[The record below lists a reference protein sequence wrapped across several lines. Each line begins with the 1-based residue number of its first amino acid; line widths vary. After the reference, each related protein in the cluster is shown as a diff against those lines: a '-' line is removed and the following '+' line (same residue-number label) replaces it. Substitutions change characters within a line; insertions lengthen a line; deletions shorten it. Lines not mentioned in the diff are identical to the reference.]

1 MSRPWHADVDPA
13 AQPAPP
19 VPSAAGSSQAVQQGP
34 LPVAAIAKVTSI
46 RLRALGVSAFL
57 LPSGKFQALHY
68 SRRHLIAS
76 WDGVRYLNIAAHGCS
91 YAPADLRR
99 IIPAGIARM

>member
-1 MSRPWHADVDPA
+1 MSRPRHADVDPA

-19 VPSAAGSSQAVQQGP
+19 VPSAVGSSQAVQRGP
-34 LPVAAIAKVTSI
+34 LPVAAMAKVTSI

-57 LPSGKFQALHY
+57 LPRVKFHALHY
-68 SRRHLIAS
+68 SLRHFIAS

-91 YAPADLRR
+91 YVPVDLRR
-99 IIPAGIARM
+99 IIPAGIAPM